1 MGLNIGKFESGGRG
15 HSSGDPEQTQ
25 EVKEAEKGLGQW
37 DNRALL
43 LLRHS
48 PLGISLL
55 LWDT

>member
-1 MGLNIGKFESGGRG
+1 MNIGKFESGGRG